1 MGEVKISIHPV
12 EIKSLKYDNSM
23 KIKPGEGI
31 KIQMKT
37 STAVR
42 LNPSMPSAA
51 LTMVKFEAEDETKNI
66 LFEMETLTAVT
77 AEPAVEKLDELI
89 KTRYMGPIMMAVNEK
104 VRAAA
109 VMLGLTI
116 TPPAITFK
124 YQDDSESIDA
134 EIFRS
139 M

>member
-1 MGEVKISIHPV
+1 MKEVKLSIHPV
-12 EIKSLKYDNSM
+12 EIKSFKYDNTMSL
-23 KIKPGEGI
+23 KPGEAM

-37 STAVR
+37 STAVK
-42 LNPSMPSAA
+42 LNPAVPTAA
-51 LTMVKFEAEDETKNI
+51 VAMVKFEAVDEKKS
-66 LFEMETLTAVT
+66 LQFEVDTLTAVM

-89 KTRYMGPIMMAVNEK
+89 KNRYMGAILMAVNEK

-109 VMLGLTI
+109 LILGLTI
-116 TPPAITFK
+116 TPPAIGFK

>member
-1 MGEVKISIHPV
+1 MKEVKVTIHPV
-12 EIKSLKYDNSM
+12 EIKSLKYNNTM
-23 KIKPGEGI
+23 AVKPGEAL

-37 STAVR
+37 STAVK
-42 LNPSMPSAA
+42 LNPSMPTAA
-51 LTMVKFEAEDETKNI
+51 LAMVKFEAVDETNNI
-66 LFEMETLTAVT
+66 QFEAETLTAVM

-89 KTRYMGPIMMAVNEK
+89 KAHYMGSILMAVNEK

-109 VMLGLTI
+109 LTLGLTLA
-116 TPPAITFK
+116 PPAIGFK
-124 YQDDSESIDA
+124 YQDDNESIDA

>member
-1 MGEVKISIHPV
+1 MKEVKVSIHPV
-12 EIKSLKYDNSM
+12 EIKSLKFDNAM
-23 KIKPGEGI
+23 KIKPGEAL

-37 STAVR
+37 STAVK

-51 LTMVKFEAEDETKNI
+51 LAMVKFEAVDESGNI
-66 LFEMETLTAVT
+66 QFEVDTMTAVI

-89 KTRYMGPIMMAVNEK
+89 KSRYMGAILLGVNEK

-109 VMLGLTI
+109 IMLGLNI
-116 TPPAITFK
+116 TPPAIGFK
-124 YQDDSESIDA
+124 YQDDNESIDA

>member
-1 MGEVKISIHPV
+1 MKEVKISIHPV

-23 KIKPGEGI
+23 KIKPGESL

-37 STAVR
+37 STAVK
-42 LNPSMPSAA
+42 LNPAMPSAA
-51 LTMVKFEAEDETKNI
+51 LAMVKFEAADETKNI
-66 LFEMETLTAVT
+66 VFEVDAMTAVT
-77 AEPAVEKLDELI
+77 AEPAVGKLDELI
-89 KTRYMGPIMMAVNEK
+89 KNRYMGSILMAVNEK

-116 TPPAITFK
+116 APPPVGFM
-124 YQDDSESIDA
+124 YQDDNESIDA

>member
-1 MGEVKISIHPV
+1 MKEVKLSIHPV
-12 EIKSLKYDNSM
+12 EIKSFKYDNTMSL
-23 KIKPGEGI
+23 KPGEAM

-37 STAVR
+37 STAVK
-42 LNPSMPSAA
+42 LNPAVPTAA
-51 LTMVKFEAEDETKNI
+51 VAMVKFEAVDEKKS
-66 LFEMETLTAVT
+66 LQFEVDTLTAVM

-89 KTRYMGPIMMAVNEK
+89 KNRYMGAILMAVNEK

-109 VMLGLTI
+109 LILGLTI
-116 TPPAITFK
+116 TPPAIGFK
-124 YQDDSESIDA
+124 YQDGSESIDA

>member
-89 KTRYMGPIMMAVNEK
+89 KTRYMGPVMMAVNEK

-116 TPPAITFK
+116 TPPAISFK

>member
-1 MGEVKISIHPV
+1 MKEVKVSIHPV
-12 EIKSLKYDNSM
+12 EIKTMKFDNAM
-23 KIKPGEGI
+23 KIKPGETM
-31 KIQMKT
+31 KMQMKT
-37 STAVR
+37 STAVK
-42 LNPSMPSAA
+42 LNPAVPGAA
-51 LTMVKFEAEDETKNI
+51 LTMIKFEAEDEAKNI
-66 LFEMETLTAVT
+66 QFEVDTLTAVM

-89 KTRYMGPIMMAVNEK
+89 KNHYMGSILLAVNEK

-109 VMLGLTI
+109 LMLGLTI

-124 YQDDSESIDA
+124 YQDENESIDA

>member
-1 MGEVKISIHPV
+1 MKEVKVTIHPV
-12 EIKSLKYDNSM
+12 EIKSLKYNNSM
-23 KIKPGEGI
+23 SVKPGEAL

-37 STAVR
+37 STAVK
-42 LNPSMPSAA
+42 LNPSVPTAA
-51 LTMVKFEAEDETKNI
+51 LAMVKFEAIDETNNI
-66 LFEMETLTAVT
+66 QFEAETLTAVM

-89 KTRYMGPIMMAVNEK
+89 KAHYMGSILMAVNEK

-109 VMLGLTI
+109 LMLGLTL
-116 TPPAITFK
+116 TPPAIGFK
-124 YQDDSESIDA
+124 YQDDNESIDA